1 MGAAVVF
8 LAACGNSKPAQN
20 SAQTQQTQE
29 SSQQT
34 SFPEVSFAPPSYR
47 ADYGY
52 KTVSVTVGKLTDGYE
67 PGVDT
72 ASGEAGPAKSS
83 TVASSRT
90 SPSMPAES
98 LWYTDSGATSGTGTS
113 SSGGYVST
121 SGSSGSSGSTP
132 GEGFHPFHG
141 LTEPGTNI
149 PVYPNGFSGS
159 SSSVAYRCPNP
170 DIYTPAS
177 ADCRPSQPFH
187 GLYDE

>member
-72 ASGEAGPAKSS
+72 ASGEAVPSKSS
-83 TVASSRT
+83 ASSAVASSKT

-98 LWYTDSGATSGTGTS
+98 IWYTDGSTSSGSGTGSS
-113 SSGGYVST
+113 SSGT
-121 SGSSGSSGSTP
+121 TGSTP

-149 PVYPNGFSGS
+149 PVYPNGSSGS
-159 SSSVAYRCPNP
+159 SVTSRCPNP

-187 GLYDE
+187 GLYDS